1 MLVSWSLTSL
11 FSTNMAIS
19 ETNLYHVEVT
29 LMRISCRGLP
39 THQIRLKLEKLFV
52 DGSTYAKYPHSE
64 KFEVTYGRTDGR
76 TDTCDFSKSISS
88 SRRNRALT
96 SCRLGPVISTISFE
110 VHHSKMAEEIDIEKC
125 NFWQFS
131 EVQKLRDCHLDL
143 GLGQGHISM
152 HQHATSMLPAHPS
165 V

>member
-1 MLVSWSLTSL
+1 
-11 FSTNMAIS
+11 
-19 ETNLYHVEVT
+19 
-29 LMRISCRGLP
+29 MRISCRGLP